1 MKEKE
6 LIIKYAG
13 KMFYKEGFRK
23 ISMDEIAAGLGM
35 SKKTIYKYFPTKDNL
50 IESLMDYECETHLI
64 KEIAILGQNNGVI
77 KMMLQIIEFNL
88 NDLSKFSEKWLN
100 DLKILKPEIWE
111 KYMQFKHREHDVYF
125 NKLILRGRKEKL
137 IKDIPLE
144 LIIIGVES
152 IVKNV
157 IHSDFLI
164 NNNMSL
170 NQVLLYTIDI
180 LISGILT
187 EKGVKIYNKEKKQL
201 KAYKF

>member
-23 ISMDEIAAGLGM
+23 ISMDEISAGLRM

-50 IESLMDYECETHLI
+50 IESLLDYECETHLI
-64 KEIAILGQNNGVI
+64 NEIAILGQNTGVI
-77 KMMLQIIEFNL
+77 KMMLQIVEYNMNGI
-88 NDLSKFSEKWLN
+88 SKYSEKWIN
-100 DLKILKPEIWE
+100 DLQNFKPELWE
-111 KYMQFKHREHDVYF
+111 KYMQFKHDEHDIYL
-125 NKLILRGRKEKL
+125 NKLVLRGRKEKL

-157 IHSDFLI
+157 INSDFLI

-170 NQVLLYTIDI
+170 NQVLFYTIDI

-187 EKGVKIYNKEKKQL
+187 EKGVKIYNKEKKLL